1 MPKPQ
6 EDILITI
13 VVASV
18 FFILIGS
25 FLLLIVF
32 VFLRR
37 QRKNREEKEEMRN
50 RYEQTLLK
58 TQLEIQEQAFT
69 YISQEIHDNIGQILS
84 LARLNLNTFGS
95 FVSEEKLNQT
105 DELLGKAIKDLRDL
119 SHNLQNNRIHD
130 VGIIESIRRLLASME
145 KTGRFHTIF
154 ESADHFHILDAKTDI
169 ILYRM
174 IQEIFNNIIKH
185 AAATEIRVSISTEK
199 ESTDDALTI
208 IRISDNGIGFDTNV
222 LQTERTG
229 IGLQNIINR
238 AKMINTSVLVNSTK
252 GEGTI
257 ITLKIK
263 PKSDIL

>member
-6 EDILITI
+6 EDILISI

-37 QRKNREEKEEMRN
+37 QRKNKEEKEEMKN
-50 RYEQTLLK
+50 RFEQTLLK

-95 FVSEEKLNQT
+95 VVPEEKFNQT
-105 DELLGKAIKDLRDL
+105 DDLLGKAIKDLRDL
-119 SHNLQNNRIHD
+119 SHNLQNNRIHHI
-130 VGIIESIRRLLASME
+130 GIVESIRQLLLSLE
-145 KTGRFHTIF
+145 KTGQFHTSF
-154 ESADHFHILDAKTDI
+154 STSDNFHILDANTDI

-174 IQEIFNNIIKH
+174 VQEMINNIIKH
-185 AAATEIRVSISTEK
+185 AAANRIDIAITTSPDVTTICIR
-199 ESTDDALTI
+199 
-208 IRISDNGIGFDTNV
+208 DNGIGFDTTL
-222 LQTERTG
+222 LQQDRPG

-238 AKMINTSVLVNSTK
+238 AKMINAIVDVNSAP
-252 GEGTI
+252 GNGTV
-257 ITLKIK
+257 ITLSIK
-263 PKSDIL
+263 SKSTFV